1 MIDAHLP
8 TYYTL
13 IQRLLGSSFGTHL
26 LGLCTNV
33 KMSSAGGGQ
42 AGYGYGNSHGQ
53 GSGFGIRS
61 NTDASGNSRLRDAL
75 RSLDHHSS
83 VSAEFRVRTS
93 SGGGFSVLT
102 VLVIA
107 YLLRVEYTYN
117 LLRTTVRDH
126 VHVNATS
133 PAGLDLEFDLTFP
146 FLPCALLSVD
156 AHDPTGQSQSLHLDR
171 THHVWKHRL
180 SSGGQPIGKKSKY
193 ELGSTL
199 YEEDHFRGVAES
211 LGLQILEGE
220 ALEAKRRA
228 DARYAEIDYGDEGEE
243 EEECGDCYGAGK
255 DGECCPTCDDVKRAY
270 QRRGWHVDL
279 KTIHQCRFVK
289 HARDEEGEGCN
300 IHAHIALSTGGGNFH
315 IAPSRDLD
323 RMGGKEERDSMF
335 VSLIEL
341 IEEQMENFDVSHT
354 INRLRFGDDFPGSVN
369 QLDKQ
374 KRTLD
379 SNQQHS
385 MHQYYLQ
392 VVPTEYRYLNGTV
405 VRTNQYSVT
414 EHTRNV
420 SPGSNRGL
428 PGVSE
433 SPHDAMHK
441 SAFPSDRSPLML
453 HFLCPHSSI

>member
-1 MIDAHLP
+1 
-8 TYYTL
+8 
-13 IQRLLGSSFGTHL
+13 
-26 LGLCTNV
+26 
-33 KMSSAGGGQ
+33 MSSAGGGQ

-228 DARYAEIDYGDEGEE
+228 DARYAEIDYGNEGEE
-243 EEECGDCYGAGK
+243 EEVPLVFGSSVSDCIHSRRCSTPTIAAPTRCRATHTSISKRSDSDSSDSNSELIDASFK
-255 DGECCPTCDDVKRAY
+255 DEEDEEDDEKGEAAVLRALSLLTHSSSPSRMTSRRDRIASDPARRRSDTDRHKAEG
-270 QRRGWHVDL
+270 RRGRWGRQGAADVL
-279 KTIHQCRFVK
+279 RVATPSSPVFP
-289 HARDEEGEGCN
+289 
-300 IHAHIALSTGGGNFH
+300 F
-315 IAPSRDLD
+315 AP
-323 RMGGKEERDSMF
+323 F
-335 VSLIEL
+335 AA
-341 IEEQMENFDVSHT
+341 
-354 INRLRFGDDFPGSVN
+354 SV
-369 QLDKQ
+369 
-374 KRTLD
+374 
-379 SNQQHS
+379 
-385 MHQYYLQ
+385 
-392 VVPTEYRYLNGTV
+392 
-405 VRTNQYSVT
+405 
-414 EHTRNV
+414 
-420 SPGSNRGL
+420 
-428 PGVSE
+428 
-433 SPHDAMHK
+433 A
-441 SAFPSDRSPLML
+441 
-453 HFLCPHSSI
+453 